1 MADSEES
8 GERTE
13 EATPQ
18 RREEFRN
25 QGQVAMTRE
34 LGSAF
39 ILFGSALILWL
50 MGKYFLE
57 QVSLL
62 YTQLLGGF
70 LVDAAK
76 SGDFVPSIKYAAIRA
91 TFILTPVFIIFG
103 VLSVLSTVMQI
114 GFLTKTDAIAP
125 DINKINPLSGFQK
138 IFSVRSL
145 VEGLKALIKVSLVGI
160 IAFLIV
166 KSEFMTAPKLVSFS
180 IDQLMSYFGAIV
192 TKLLFGI
199 GLFMIVLAVLDY
211 AYQWWDLEKRMMM
224 TKQEMKEEIKSR
236 EGNPQIKARI
246 RRIQRDLAQKRM
258 MESVPK
264 ADVIITNPTHIA
276 IALKYDANLPAPQV
290 IAKGADFV
298 AEKIREIARA
308 HNIPIVENKPLARTI
323 YKTIKIG
330 NVIPR
335 ELFHAVAEVLAYV
348 YRLKKRT
355 AN

>member
-1 MADSEES
+1 MAEEES

-34 LGSAF
+34 LSSAF
-39 ILFGSALILWL
+39 VLFGSALVIWL
-50 MGKYFLE
+50 LGKFFMG

-62 YTQLLGGF
+62 YKELLGQT
-70 LVDAAK
+70 LVDASK
-76 SGDFVPSIKYAAIRA
+76 SGDFLPAIKYAGARA
-91 TFILTPVFIIFG
+91 SMILAPVFLIFG
-103 VLSVLSTVMQI
+103 VLGVASTVLQV
-114 GFLTKTDAIAP
+114 GFMSNTDALTP
-125 DINKINPLSGFQK
+125 DINKINPLNGLQK
-138 IFSVRSL
+138 LFSVRSL
-145 VEGLKALIKVSLVGI
+145 VEGLKAFLKVSLVAV
-160 IAFLIV
+160 IAFSIV
-166 KSEFMTAPKLVSFS
+166 KSELITAPKLASFT
-180 IDQLMSYFGAIV
+180 IDQLLSYFGHIL

-199 GLFMIVLAVLDY
+199 GLFMIALAIVDY

-224 TKQEMKEEIKSR
+224 SKQELKEEMKSR

-290 IAKGADFV
+290 IAKGADLI
-298 AEKIREIARA
+298 ADKIREIARA
-308 HNIPIVENKPLARTI
+308 NNIPIVENKPLARTI
-323 YKTIKIG
+323 FKTIKIG
-330 NVIPR
+330 QVIPR
-335 ELFHAVAEVLAYV
+335 ELFHAVAEILAYV
-348 YRLKKRT
+348 YKLKKRN

>member
-1 MADSEES
+1 MAEAEES

-34 LGSAF
+34 LSSA
-39 ILFGSALILWL
+39 IVLFGTAIVIWL
-50 MGKYFLE
+50 MGKFFLG
-57 QVSLL
+57 QVSML
-62 YTQLLGGF
+62 YKELLGSFIVTG
-70 LVDAAK
+70 VK
-76 SGDFVPSIKYAAIRA
+76 NGDFVPAVKFAAMRA
-91 TFILTPVFIIFG
+91 SFVLAPVFMIFAVLG
-103 VLSVLSTVMQI
+103 VASTVMQI
-114 GFLTKTDAIAP
+114 GFLSNTDAISF
-125 DINKINPLSGFQK
+125 DLNKINPLNGFKK

-145 VEGLKALIKVSLVGI
+145 VEGLKALIKVTLVGI
-160 IAFLIV
+160 IAFIII
-166 KSEFMTAPKLVSFS
+166 KSEFLTAPKLVGFS
-180 IDQLMSYFGAIV
+180 IDQLMSYYGHVLI
-192 TKLLFGI
+192 KLLFGI

-211 AYQWWDLEKRMMM
+211 TYQWWDLEKRMMM
-224 TKQEMKEEIKSR
+224 SKQELKEEMKSR

-290 IAKGADFV
+290 IAKGADLI
-298 AEKIREIARA
+298 ADKIRELARK

-323 YKTIKIG
+323 FKTIKIG
-330 NVIPR
+330 QVIPR
-335 ELFHAVAEVLAYV
+335 ELFHAVAEILAYV
-348 YRLKKRT
+348 YKLKKKA

>member
-25 QGQVAMTRE
+25 QGQVVMTRE

-70 LVDAAK
+70 LVDVAK
-76 SGDFVPSIKYAAIRA
+76 SGDFTPSLKYAAIRSV
-91 TFILTPVFIIFG
+91 FILGPVFVILG
-103 VLSVLSTVMQI
+103 VLSALSTVMQI
-114 GFLTKTDAIAP
+114 GFLTKTDAISP
-125 DINKINPLSGFQK
+125 DINKMNPIAGFQK

-145 VEGLKALIKVSLVGI
+145 VEGLKAVVKVSLVAV
-160 IAFLIV
+160 IAFIIM
-166 KSEFMTAPKLVSFS
+166 KSEFLTAPKLVGFS
-180 IDQLMSYFGAIV
+180 IDQLMHYFGALL

-199 GLFMIVLAVLDY
+199 GLFMIILAVLDY
-211 AYQWWDLEKRMMM
+211 SYQWWDLEKRMMM

-258 MESVPK
+258 MEAVPK

-290 IAKGADFV
+290 VAKGADFI

-348 YRLKKRT
+348 YRLKKRA